1 MVIAVM
7 TVLLVL
13 LMIPAAIHILLQLV
27 GDGVTCSLPR

>member
-27 GDGVTCSLPR
+27 GGWCDM